1 MALPVGGI
9 SIVRGGLVLGID
21 FGNGVLQYVG
31 RDVVIDVKR
40 RGIRIEP

>member
-1 MALPVGGI
+1 MALPIGGI
-9 SIVRGGLVLGID
+9 SIVRGGLVLGVD
-21 FGNGVLQYVG
+21 FKNGVLQYVG